1 MVANGVTVWVQ
12 TNNFIEGE
20 PQYANSAFS
29 ALPGA
34 SAHTSEILQVAMQV
48 LERIF
53 RKGYRYK
60 KAGVMLSGLEPIG
73 CRQLSLLDPV
83 PPSDPKAERLMAVL
97 DRANARWGRDT
108 LRLAACGIKQDWRM
122 KQAARSPQYT
132 TCWADSPEVKA

>member
-1 MVANGVTVWVQ
+1 MGQ

-60 KAGVMLSGLEPIG
+60 KAGVMLSGLEPIC
-73 CRQLSLLDPV
+73 CRQLSLLHPV

-108 LRLAACGIKQDWRM
+108 LRLAACGSRIGK
-122 KQAARSPQYT
+122 
-132 TCWADSPEVKA
+132 